1 MAFCSNCGSK
11 LDDSVKFCESC
22 GAPVKNTVNNIPAPK
37 YKKTMTNESKKQA
50 VKKKKR
56 APSIIVILIL
66 GLTLIGGGV
75 FVVLKILE
83 SQKPSIKPASQ
94 LMKESFNVKD
104 YFKVNSDIK
113 SVDSVKNSKNS
124 LSESN
129 VVAELRKRGFN
140 DYPVTYN
147 YSMNGEYSGSQ
158 TASETSD
165 EKHPVYETYYVTA
178 KEEVWIISVI
188 DGTIMATPSSYNM
201 AHSEKVAVLLSE
213 SNEIVSYDS
222 SSNSFYRT
230 IPKSTALDVRVV
242 DKIDAKTLEA
252 INLEG

>member
-1 MAFCSNCGSK
+1 MKHCKYCGRELNDSAEFCKYCGKRLKTISK
-11 LDDSVKFCESC
+11 DQEQTK
-22 GAPVKNTVNNIPAPK
+22 
-37 YKKTMTNESKKQA
+37 
-50 VKKKKR
+50 KKKKR

-66 GLTLIGGGV
+66 GATLIGGGI
-75 FVVLKILE
+75 FVVLKILD
-83 SQKPSIKPASQ
+83 SKKTSVKPGSQ
-94 LMKESFNVKD
+94 LMKENFNVKE
-104 YFKVNSDIK
+104 YFKENSDIK
-113 SVDSVKNSKNS
+113 SVDSVKKSKNKV
-124 LSESN
+124 SESS
-129 VVAELRKRGFN
+129 VITDLRERGFK

-147 YSMNGEYSGSQ
+147 YSINGEYSGSQ
-158 TASETSD
+158 TASETSE

-222 SSNSFYRT
+222 NSNSFYRT

-242 DKIDAKTLEA
+242 DKIDVKTLEA